1 MGLASIVLSFLGQL
15 VMLSAIMSIGARP
28 GAGLGIFGAMAAGGG
43 LIGLA
48 GLIGL
53 VVAIITLIA
62 YFKIAE
68 IYKSD
73 NVKWGAILVVVGVLL
88 MFIGIG
94 VIIAIVGY
102 ILLYIGLGDAIGNA
116 SRLGI
121 GGQAPPPPPPPPGY

>member
-1 MGLASIVLSFLGQL
+1 
-15 VMLSAIMSIGARP
+15 
-28 GAGLGIFGAMAAGGG
+28 
-43 LIGLA
+43 
-48 GLIGL
+48 
-53 VVAIITLIA
+53 
-62 YFKIAE
+62 
-68 IYKSD
+68 
-73 NVKWGAILVVVGVLL
+73 